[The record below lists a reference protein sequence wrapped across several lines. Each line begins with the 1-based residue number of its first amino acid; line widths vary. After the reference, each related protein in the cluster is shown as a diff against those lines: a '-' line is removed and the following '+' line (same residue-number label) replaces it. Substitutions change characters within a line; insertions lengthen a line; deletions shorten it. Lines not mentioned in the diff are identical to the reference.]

1 MNVLIAGANGKIAR
15 RLARVLRDGS
25 HDVRGIIRSPEQADS
40 IRELGAEPVILDL
53 EQEVDWSVADGSDAI
68 VFAAGAGPGSD
79 PERKQTMD
87 LGGAVKLVDAAEAE
101 GVGRFVMVSAM
112 GAADPESGPEK
123 MQPYLR
129 AKAAADERLA
139 ASSLDWTIVRP
150 GSLTDEAPTGLV
162 DVGVPSL
169 GRRGEITRDDVAAVL
184 LGCLELEA
192 TVGKTFEVLG
202 GETEIRK
209 ALGEL

>member
-1 MNVLIAGANGKIAR
+1 MNVLIAGANGKVAR
-15 RLARVLRDGS
+15 RLARVLRDGG
-25 HDVRGIIRSPEQADS
+25 HEVRGIIRSPEQADS

-87 LGGAVKLVDAAEAE
+87 LGGAVKLVDSAEAQ

-184 LGCLELEA
+184 AACLELDA

>member
-15 RLARVLRDGS
+15 RLARVLRESG
-25 HDVRGIIRSPEQADS
+25 HEVRGIIRSPEQADS

-184 LGCLELEA
+184 AACLELDA

-209 ALGEL
+209 ALSEL

>member
-15 RLARVLRDGS
+15 RLARVLREGG

-184 LGCLELEA
+184 AACLELDA

-209 ALGEL
+209 ALSEL

>member
-15 RLARVLRDGS
+15 RLARVLRESG

-87 LGGAVKLVDAAEAE
+87 LGGAVKLVDSAEAQ

-184 LGCLELEA
+184 AACLELEA

>member
-15 RLARVLRDGS
+15 RLARVLRDGG
-25 HDVRGIIRSPEQADS
+25 HEVRGIIRSPEQADS
-40 IRELGAEPVILDL
+40 IRELGAEPVVLDL
-53 EQEVDWSVADGSDAI
+53 EQEVDWSVVDGSDAI

-87 LGGAVKLVDAAEAE
+87 LGGAVKLVDAAEAQ
-101 GVGRFVMVSAM
+101 GVDRYVMVSAM

-162 DVGVPSL
+162 DVGAPSL

-184 LGCLELEA
+184 AACLELEA

-209 ALGEL
+209 ALREL

>member
-15 RLARVLRDGS
+15 RLARVLRDGG
-25 HDVRGIIRSPEQADS
+25 HEVRGIIRSPEQADS

-53 EQEVDWSVADGSDAI
+53 EQEVDWAVADGSDAI

-87 LGGAVKLVDAAEAE
+87 LCGAVKLVDAAEAE

-150 GSLTDEAPTGLV
+150 GSLTDEA
-162 DVGVPSL
+162 
-169 GRRGEITRDDVAAVL
+169 
-184 LGCLELEA
+184 
-192 TVGKTFEVLG
+192 
-202 GETEIRK
+202 
-209 ALGEL
+209 

>member
-1 MNVLIAGANGKIAR
+1 MNVLIAGANGKVAR
-15 RLARVLRDGS
+15 RLARVLRDGG
-25 HDVRGIIRSPEQADS
+25 HEVRGIIRSPEQADS

-87 LGGAVKLVDAAEAE
+87 LGGAVKLVDSAEAE

-184 LGCLELEA
+184 AACLELDA

-209 ALGEL
+209 ALSEL

>member
-15 RLARVLRDGS
+15 RLARVLREGG

-87 LGGAVKLVDAAEAE
+87 LGGAVKLVDSAEAQ

-184 LGCLELEA
+184 AACLELDA

-209 ALGEL
+209 ALSEL

>member
-15 RLARVLRDGS
+15 RLARVLRDGG
-25 HDVRGIIRSPEQADS
+25 HEVRGIIRSPEQADS

-53 EQEVDWSVADGSDAI
+53 EQEVDWAVADGSDAI

-87 LGGAVKLVDAAEAE
+87 LGGAVKLVDAAEAQ

-129 AKAAADERLA
+129 AKATADERLA

-162 DVGVPSL
+162 DVGAPSL

-184 LGCLELEA
+184 AACLELEA

>member
-15 RLARVLRDGS
+15 RLARVLRESG
-25 HDVRGIIRSPEQADS
+25 HEVRGIIRSPEQADS
-40 IRELGAEPVILDL
+40 MRELGAEPVILDL

-87 LGGAVKLVDAAEAE
+87 LGGAVKLVDSAEAQ

-184 LGCLELEA
+184 AACLELDA

>member
-15 RLARVLRDGS
+15 RLARVLREGG

-87 LGGAVKLVDAAEAE
+87 LGGAVKLVDSAEAQ

-184 LGCLELEA
+184 AACLELDA